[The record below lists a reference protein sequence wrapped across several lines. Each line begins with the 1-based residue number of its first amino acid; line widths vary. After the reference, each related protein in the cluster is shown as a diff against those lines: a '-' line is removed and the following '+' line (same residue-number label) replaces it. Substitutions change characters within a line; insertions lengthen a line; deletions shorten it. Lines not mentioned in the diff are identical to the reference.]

1 MQHGPGERNGIRVAL
16 GGELRDDRAAGIP
29 ETQRLGHLV
38 EGLAHRVVDRRA
50 EHAIV
55 APVGHMH
62 EQSVAPGHER
72 DHRRRREI
80 GPTDLVGVQV
90 PFQMVHHDEG
100 DVGAPGRALG
110 EGHAHHER
118 AHESR
123 CIGDSHRVQI
133 APAETRAPQA
143 RRGNVQ
149 RLVAD
154 AADGL
159 DVLAAGNFG
168 NDAAEA
174 GVEIHLGRHHVR
186 AQHFPAVD
194 DGGSRLVAGRLD
206 GQNKRATH
214 RNSVALA
221 AEGGASA
228 APTGFVRNVIVGRVL
243 PGGGDL
249 GRPWA
254 RNMARPRVGHRA
266 VRNRR

>member
-1 MQHGPGERNGIRVAL
+1 
-16 GGELRDDRAAGIP
+16 
-29 ETQRLGHLV
+29 
-38 EGLAHRVVDRRA
+38 
-50 EHAIV
+50 
-55 APVGHMH
+55 
-62 EQSVAPGHER
+62 
-72 DHRRRREI
+72 
-80 GPTDLVGVQV
+80 
-90 PFQMVHHDEG
+90 MVHHDEG

-123 CIGDSHRVQI
+123 CIGDSRRVQI

-174 GVEIHLGRHHVR
+174 RVEIHLGRHHIR
-186 AQHFPAVD
+186 TQHFPAVD
-194 DGGSRLVAGRLD
+194 DGGGRLVAGRLD
-206 GQNKRATH
+206 GQNERAAH
-214 RNSVALA
+214 RRSVALA
-221 AEGGASA
+221 AEGGARGT
-228 APTGFVRNVIVGRVL
+228 PTGFVH
-243 PGGGDL
+243 D
-249 GRPWA
+249 A
-254 RNMARPRVGHRA
+254 FA